1 MIRWLHLFLAL
12 CASTLFMVGCVSG
25 PSTAEIAAEHFSLG
39 KSYLEL
45 GKYQEAADHFEA
57 ARRYGETRKASEYEL
72 ARIYLK
78 TDKASDAIP
87 LFESLLAQDEENT
100 MLLQATAYAYA
111 LDGDYPKALNLYDKV
126 RALLP
131 DNKDV
136 LYNYG
141 LLLKEAGQAAE
152 GYALL
157 KPYVAAY
164 PEDSAAALLFARLA
178 DAAGYVEAV
187 DLYSRYLSL
196 KGDDVAVRFEYA
208 EVCERGGLYA
218 VALETYDAMIA
229 DSAVQRDKTQLAKAR
244 FRRASVL
251 LTAAA
256 EPKEGLLEL
265 SRAVEAGFSDVE
277 AARKLLADE
286 RLADP
291 KAVETLL
298 KNVLEKKADTSP
310 QAGSDGAVNAPGAAV
325 PNASDDATDNGTNG

>member
-1 MIRWLHLFLAL
+1 MIRRRHPILAL

-25 PSTAEIAAEHFSLG
+25 PSTAEIAAEHYSLG

-78 TDKASDAIP
+78 TGKASDAIP
-87 LFESLLAQDEENT
+87 LFESLLSQDGENT

-111 LDGDYPKALNLYDKV
+111 MSGDYPKALNLYDKV
-126 RALLP
+126 RTLLP

-141 LLLKEAGQAAE
+141 SLLKEAGRASE

-157 KPYVAAY
+157 KTYVGSY

-196 KGDDVAVRFEYA
+196 KADDVAVRFEYA

-218 VALETYDAMIA
+218 VALETYDALIA
-229 DSAVQRDKTQLAKAR
+229 DTAVQKDRTQLATAR
-244 FRRASVL
+244 FRRASIL

-265 SRAVEAGFSDVE
+265 SRAVEAGFSDIE
-277 AARKLLADE
+277 AAKKLLADE

-291 KAVETLL
+291 QAVETLL
-298 KNVLEKKADTSP
+298 KNVLEKKDEASP
-310 QAGSDGAVNAPGAAV
+310 QADSGGAVDAPGAA
-325 PNASDDATDNGTNG
+325 PDASSEKTDNGTNG